1 MQLRYRLHANLGANG
16 LEKDT
21 DLVFH
26 EVFREQCL
34 CYAQLLHA
42 RRAAYYIMIYRYFP
56 ML

>member
-34 CYAQLLHA
+34 CYAQLLNA
-42 RRAAYYIMIYRYFP
+42 MEKIYYVMIYRHSS